1 MNTTTQLPDLL
12 PSSLKAPAWLQQ
24 LQWIGDPVSYM
35 ETAARQHPDLF
46 AASVVGFGG
55 GLVFV
60 NQPQAIQTILTNDR
74 KTFLAPGCTNR
85 ILTPL
90 LGESAVIMLDGDRHK
105 RRRQL
110 LMPPFHGERMRAYG
124 QMIVKLTT
132 AAFDQLP
139 LDQPFSARS
148 VTQEISLNII
158 MQAVFGLSEGDRFLQ
173 LKRLLASMA
182 DVFQSPLS
190 SSFLFF
196 NSLQKDLGA
205 WSPWG
210 KFVRDRERIDSLI
223 YTEIAERR
231 SQPEG
236 DRIDI
241 LSLLMSARDESGQ
254 PLTDQE
260 LRDELMTLLFA
271 GHETTA
277 TAMSWALYW
286 VHHQPAVREKLLQEL
301 ATLGDTPEPTDIF
314 RLPYLTA
321 VCNETLRI
329 YPVAMLTFPRVVQEP
344 VAMLGRRLEPGN
356 MVVGCIYLV
365 HQREDLY
372 PNPKQFRPERFL
384 ERQFTPY
391 EFMPFGGG
399 VRRCI
404 GEALAMFEMK
414 LALATILSRYELALT
429 ETQPEFPRRRGV
441 TLAPA
446 RGVKMVMTG
455 IRSRQESALA
465 VEMA

>member
-12 PSSLKAPAWLQQ
+12 PNSLKTPAWLQQ
-24 LQWIGDPVSYM
+24 LQWIGNPVSYM
-35 ETAARQHPDLF
+35 ETAVRQYPDLF
-46 AASVVGFGG
+46 AANVVGFGG

-60 NQPQAIQTILTNDR
+60 NQPQAIQAILTNDR
-74 KTFLAPGCTNR
+74 KTFFAPGDTNR
-85 ILTPL
+85 ILIPL
-90 LGESAVIMLDGDRHK
+90 LGESAVIMLEGDRHK

-124 QMIVKLTT
+124 QMIRNLTT

-173 LKRLLASMA
+173 LKRLMASMS
-182 DVFQSPLS
+182 DLFRSPLS
-190 SSFLFF
+190 SSILFF
-196 NSLQKDLGA
+196 PVLQQDLGA

-210 KFVRDRERIDSLI
+210 NFVRERQRIDALI

-241 LSLLMSARDESGQ
+241 LSMLMAARDESGQ
-254 PLTDQE
+254 PLTDLE

-277 TAMSWALYW
+277 TAMAWALYW
-286 VHHQPAVREKLLQEL
+286 VHHQPAIRERLLQEL
-301 ATLGDTPEPTDIF
+301 ATLGDTPDPSDIF

-329 YPVAMLTFPRVVQEP
+329 YPVAMLTFPRVVQQPIE
-344 VAMLGRRLEPGN
+344 MLGHRLEPDT

-404 GEALAMFEMK
+404 GEALAMYEMK
-414 LALATILSRYELALT
+414 LALATILSRYQLALAD
-429 ETQPEFPRRRGV
+429 TQPESPRRRGV

-446 RGVKMVMTG
+446 RGVKMVLTG
-455 IRSRQESALA
+455 KRSPQESTLA
-465 VEMA
+465 MEMA